1 MTSILVILI
10 SLSLFFST
18 IAMGQV
24 SLEFSGEVKGS
35 GNMSLVHEFQ
45 NVSVNVSN
53 VSIAQWNNTSIWVWE
68 NENNTQNGR
77 I

>member
-10 SLSLFFST
+10 SLSLFFSA

-53 VSIAQWNNTSIWVWE
+53 VSIAQWNNTSIWVWK
-68 NENNTQNGR
+68 NESVVDE
-77 I
+77 

>member
-35 GNMSLVHEFQ
+35 GNMSLEHQFENF
-45 NVSVNVSN
+45 SVNVSN
-53 VSIAQWNNTSIWVWE
+53 VSIAQWNNTSLWVWE
-68 NENNTQNGR
+68 DESVVDRNNG
-77 I
+77 